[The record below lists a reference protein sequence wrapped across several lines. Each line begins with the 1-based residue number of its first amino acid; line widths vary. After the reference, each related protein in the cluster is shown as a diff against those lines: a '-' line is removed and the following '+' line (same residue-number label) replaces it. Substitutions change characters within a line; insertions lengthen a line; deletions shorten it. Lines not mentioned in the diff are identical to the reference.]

1 MASFDEHIAQ
11 AKCNLDFLEKINAIG
26 DNFIDWQ
33 VTTNFYVVVHLV
45 NAFIAKEGNLHYAS
59 HDLVKDVISPYSRY
73 PKTKL
78 NDTEFLS
85 YVHLRN
91 LSRRSRYLL
100 YQEDPKTDID
110 KAHYIL
116 EKHFMKS
123 FEYLDKLMIFFGNK
137 YSLTFKTITIKF
149 DYTKAPPN
157 LVHFKFSKRTG

>member
-1 MASFDEHIAQ
+1 MASFDQHIAQ

-33 VTTNFYVVVHLV
+33 VTTNFYIVVHLV
-45 NAFIAKEGNLHYAS
+45 NAFLAKESNLHYAS
-59 HDLVKDVISPYSRY
+59 HDLVKEAISPFGRL
-73 PKTKL
+73 PNTRLKEP
-78 NDTEFLS
+78 EFLA

-100 YQEDPKTDID
+100 FQEDPKTNID

-123 FEYLDKLMIFFGNK
+123 FEYLDNLIIYFSGK
-137 YSLTFKTITIKF
+137 YSLNFRTLTINY
-149 DYTKAPPN
+149 DYQIPPPS
-157 LVHFKFSKRTG
+157 LVNFKFSKRKS